1 MTPEYATLL
10 TFSLLL
16 LMIVAGVPLGY
27 STLATA
33 VVVGTVGFGFNSLLL
48 IAGRIYDTST
58 NYVLITVPLFIMMG
72 VVMEKGGIAQALFN
86 VLHIWTARIP
96 GGMAVGCVLAGAIM
110 AAMVGVV
117 GADIITLGLV
127 ALPTMLRRGYDRRLA
142 LGVVCASGTLGTMI
156 PPSLVLVI
164 YGLIAGASIAELF
177 AAALIPGLILA
188 ALYAVYVV
196 TRCVLQPEL
205 APMPSAEER
214 NLPLGHKLALA
225 RHLILPIGIVCAVL
239 GSIYAGVASPTEAA
253 AVGTA
258 GALLAALMTGK
269 FGLRDVH
276 DTIVQTGR
284 AMGPVMW
291 TFFGATSLV
300 GIYTLVG
307 GITYVSGLI
316 SGLPLP
322 PIGVIIVMN
331 LILIFLGMLLDWV
344 GIALLTLP
352 IFIPVIRQL
361 GYDTVWFG
369 VVFCMNMQIGYMS
382 PPFGPSAFYL
392 KSVTPPEI
400 RLEDI
405 FASVVPFMLLQG
417 VALGLIIAFP
427 EIVLW
432 LPQQLR

>member
-16 LMIVAGVPLGY
+16 LMIIGGVPLGY

-33 VVVGTVGFGFNSLLL
+33 VIVGITAFGFNSLLL

-72 VVMEKGGIAQALFN
+72 IIMEKSGIAQSLFN
-86 VLHIWTARIP
+86 VLHIWTARLP
-96 GGMAVGCVLAGAIM
+96 GGMAVGCILAGSIM

-127 ALPTMLRRGYDRRLA
+127 ALPTMLSRGYDKHLA
-142 LGVVCASGTLGTMI
+142 LGVVCAAGTLGAMI

-164 YGLIAGASIAELF
+164 YGLIAGVSIAELF
-177 AAALIPGLILA
+177 AAAMIPGLMLA
-188 ALYAVYVV
+188 ALYATYVV
-196 TRCVLQPEL
+196 VRCTIQPEL
-205 APMPSAEER
+205 APMPPPHER
-214 NLPLGHKLALA
+214 NLPLGQKLALA
-225 RHLILPIGIVCAVL
+225 RHLVLPIGIVVVVL
-239 GSIYAGVASPTEAA
+239 GSIYAGIASPTEAA
-253 AVGTA
+253 AVGAA
-258 GALLAALMTGK
+258 GALLASLFGGTL
-269 FGLRDVH
+269 GLRDIH
-276 DTIVQTGR
+276 ETIVQTGR

-291 TFFGATSLV
+291 TFFGATGLV

-316 SGLPLP
+316 SDLPLP
-322 PIGVIIVMN
+322 PIGVIIVMMII
-331 LILIFLGMLLDWV
+331 LILLGMVLDWV

-352 IFIPVIRQL
+352 IFIPVVREL
-361 GYDTVWFG
+361 GYDPVWFG

-392 KSVTPPEI
+392 KSVTPPDI
-400 RLEDI
+400 TLENI
-405 FASVVPFMLLQG
+405 FLSVIPFMLLQV

-432 LPQQLR
+432 LPERLR

>member
-1 MTPEYATLL
+1 MTPEFATLL

-16 LMIVAGVPLGY
+16 LMIIAGVPLGY

-33 VVVGTVGFGFNSLLL
+33 VIVGTVAFGFNSLLL

-72 VVMEKGGIAQALFN
+72 IIMEKGGIAKALFN
-86 VLHIWTARIP
+86 VLHLWTARIP
-96 GGMAVGCVLAGAIM
+96 GGMAVGCILAGSIM

-127 ALPTMLRRGYDRRLA
+127 ALPTMLRRGYDKRLA
-142 LGVVCASGTLGTMI
+142 LGVVCASGTLGAMI

-164 YGLIAGASIAELF
+164 YGLIAGVSIAELF
-177 AAALIPGLILA
+177 AAAMMPGLMLA

-196 TRCVLQPEL
+196 VRCMIQPEL
-205 APMPSAEER
+205 APMPPREELD
-214 NLPLGHKLALA
+214 LPLGQKLALA
-225 RHLILPIGIVCAVL
+225 RHLVLPIGIVVAVL
-239 GSIYAGVASPTEAA
+239 GSIYAGIASPTEAA

-258 GALLAALMTGK
+258 GALLASLLGRQ
-269 FGLRDVH
+269 FGLRDIH
-276 DTIVQTGR
+276 DTVVQTGR

-291 TFFGATSLV
+291 TFFGATALV

-316 SGLPLP
+316 SDLPLP
-322 PIGVIIVMN
+322 PIGIIIVMMII
-331 LILIFLGMLLDWV
+331 LILLGMVLDWV

-352 IFIPVIRQL
+352 IFIPVVREM
-361 GYDTVWFG
+361 GYDPIWFG
-369 VVFCMNMQIGYMS
+369 VLFCMNMQIGYMS

-392 KSVTPPEI
+392 KSVTPPGI

-405 FASVVPFMLLQG
+405 FTAILPFLLLQM
-417 VALGLIIAFP
+417 VALAFVIGFPDIA
-427 EIVLW
+427 LW
-432 LPQQLR
+432 LPGQMR

>member
-16 LMIVAGVPLGY
+16 LMIIAGVPLGY

-33 VVVGTVGFGFNSLLL
+33 VIVGTVAFGFNSLLL

-72 VVMEKGGIAQALFN
+72 IIMERGGIAQALFN
-86 VLHIWTARIP
+86 VLHVWTARIP
-96 GGMAVGCVLAGAIM
+96 GGMAVGCILAGSIM

-127 ALPTMLRRGYDRRLA
+127 ALPTMLSRGYDKSLA
-142 LGVVCASGTLGTMI
+142 LGVVCASGTLGAMI

-164 YGLIAGASIAELF
+164 YGLIAGVSIAELF
-177 AAALIPGLILA
+177 AAAMIPGLMLA
-188 ALYAVYVV
+188 GLYAVYVV
-196 TRCVLQPEL
+196 VRCILQPEL
-205 APMPSAEER
+205 APKPPREELD
-214 NLPLGHKLALA
+214 LPLGQKLALA
-225 RHLILPIGIVCAVL
+225 RHLILPIGIVVAVL
-239 GSIYAGVASPTEAA
+239 GSIYAGIASPTEAA

-258 GALLAALMTGK
+258 GALVAILFGRK
-269 FGLRDVH
+269 FKLRDIHETV
-276 DTIVQTGR
+276 VQTGR

-291 TFFGATSLV
+291 TFFGATALV

-307 GITYVSGLI
+307 GITYLSGLI
-316 SGLPLP
+316 SDLPLP
-322 PIGVIIVMN
+322 PIGIIIVMMII
-331 LILIFLGMLLDWV
+331 LILLGMVLDWV

-352 IFIPVIRQL
+352 IFIPVVREL
-361 GYDTVWFG
+361 GYDPIWFG
-369 VVFCMNMQIGYMS
+369 VLFCMNMQIGYMS

-392 KSVTPPEI
+392 KSVTPPGI

-405 FASVVPFMLLQG
+405 FMAILPFLLLQV
-417 VALGLIIAFP
+417 VALAFIIAFP
-427 EIVLW
+427 DIALW
-432 LPQQLR
+432 LPEQMR